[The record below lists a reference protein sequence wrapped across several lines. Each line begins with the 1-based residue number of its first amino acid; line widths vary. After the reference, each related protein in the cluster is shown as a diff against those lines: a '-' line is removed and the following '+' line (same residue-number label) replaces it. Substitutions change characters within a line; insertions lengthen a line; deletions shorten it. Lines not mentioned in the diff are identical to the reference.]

1 MVAHAEPDSHE
12 PDNTGLLRLA
22 ASGVAEAPAR
32 DAIGVSGDTEIRI
45 MTSEPLSERLLL
57 ATIGGR
63 PARTGH
69 FAPPSARLYIDSHHI
84 TPRLPR
90 AAEGRPRDVSTM
102 KNELSS
108 EQTAEFRRVFDLFD
122 SDADGR
128 LTRGEIQD
136 ALEVLGRSI
145 SKSDAER
152 LLQNLDEG
160 GHVQPEA
167 FIAWMASREDLD
179 LKSDLRSVFDL
190 LDTDRS
196 GTLSAE
202 ELSLFIRGISSS
214 PSEIDIERLV
224 KLADKSGNGVIELT
238 EFVSNPAL
246 WREARITL
254 AAVRSFKKILVQYAK
269 IARSRSVSLV
279 EVDSEIGAGTR
290 GASLGI
296 GAIKTAAL
304 RKQASRRERD
314 NGILSIDPLRV
325 QTENNALF
333 RTQKHL
339 HAKYI
344 DRLEHV
350 LIRTRDVVAEALLRR
365 SFPIVLGGD
374 HSTAAGTIAGIKK
387 AFPDRRLGVVWI
399 DAHADIHS
407 PFTTPSGNMHG
418 MPVAI
423 ASGTDNL
430 AKQINTPCDE
440 TVELW
445 RRCKELVAPGPNIR
459 LEDLVYVSVRD
470 TEAAEDHMIATVPIL
485 NHRTENVRELGA
497 EQVARAILDR
507 LAGVDLIYVSFDV
520 DSMDSA
526 ISMGTGTPVPNGLNV
541 EEARRINEILCAD
554 PRVCCWEMCE
564 INPVLDTLNTMAE
577 NSLGIFE
584 AVVDSITERL
594 EAPSTRSTRSVR
606 AV

>member
-1 MVAHAEPDSHE
+1 
-12 PDNTGLLRLA
+12 
-22 ASGVAEAPAR
+22 
-32 DAIGVSGDTEIRI
+32 
-45 MTSEPLSERLLL
+45 
-57 ATIGGR
+57 
-63 PARTGH
+63 
-69 FAPPSARLYIDSHHI
+69 
-84 TPRLPR
+84 
-90 AAEGRPRDVSTM
+90 M
-102 KNELSS
+102 KNEQSS
-108 EQTAEFRRVFDLFD
+108 EQTAEFRRIFDLFD

-128 LTRGEIQD
+128 LTRAEIQD
-136 ALEVLGRSI
+136 ALDVLGRSI
-145 SKSDAER
+145 SKADAAR
-152 LLQNLDEG
+152 LLESADAS
-160 GHVQPEA
+160 GHVVPDA
-167 FIAWMASREDLD
+167 FIAWMSAREDLD
-179 LKSDLRSVFDL
+179 LEADLRSVFDL

-202 ELSLFIRGISSS
+202 ELSLFIRGISSA
-214 PSEIDIERLV
+214 PSEVDAARVIA
-224 KLADKSGNGVIELT
+224 LADKSGNGVIELS
-238 EFVSNPAL
+238 EFLSNPAL
-246 WREARITL
+246 WSEARITL

-269 IARSRSVSLV
+269 VARSRSVSLV

-333 RTQKHL
+333 RTQKHP

-344 DRLEHV
+344 DRLEQV
-350 LIRTRDVVAEALLRR
+350 LVRTRDVVAEALLRR
-365 SFPIVLGGD
+365 SFPVVLGGD

-430 AKQINTPCDE
+430 AKQINNPCDE
-440 TVELW
+440 TVEYW
-445 RRCKELVAPGPNIR
+445 RRCKELVASVPNIR
-459 LEDLVYVSVRD
+459 LEDLVYVAVRD
-470 TEAAEDHMIATVPIL
+470 TEPAEDHMIATVPIL
-485 NHRTENVRELGA
+485 NHRTAHVREHGA
-497 EQVARAILDR
+497 EEIARRILDR

-584 AVVDSITERL
+584 AVVDAITARL
-594 EAPSTRSTRSVR
+594 EAPSARSV
-606 AV
+606 

>member
-1 MVAHAEPDSHE
+1 M
-12 PDNTGLLRLA
+12 
-22 ASGVAEAPAR
+22 
-32 DAIGVSGDTEIRI
+32 
-45 MTSEPLSERLLL
+45 M
-57 ATIGGR
+57 
-63 PARTGH
+63 
-69 FAPPSARLYIDSHHI
+69 
-84 TPRLPR
+84 
-90 AAEGRPRDVSTM
+90 
-102 KNELSS
+102 NELSS
-108 EQTAEFRRVFDLFD
+108 EQIAEFRRVFDLFD

-128 LTRGEIQD
+128 LTRGEIHD

-145 SKSDAER
+145 SKADADR
-152 LLQNLDEG
+152 LLASLDADDN
-160 GHVQPEA
+160 VRPDA
-167 FIAWMASREDLD
+167 FIAWMAAREDLD
-179 LKSDLRSVFDL
+179 LKADLRCVFDL

-196 GTLSAE
+196 GTLSAD
-202 ELSLFIRGISSS
+202 ELSLFIRGISSA
-214 PSEIDIERLV
+214 PSEIDVDRVI
-224 KLADKSGNGVIELT
+224 KLADKSGNGILELS

-246 WREARITL
+246 WSEARITL
-254 AAVRSFKKILVQYAK
+254 GAVRSFKKILIQYAK
-269 IARSRSVSLV
+269 IARSRSISLV

-333 RTQKHL
+333 RTQKHP

-344 DRLEHV
+344 DRLEQV

-423 ASGTDNL
+423 ASGIDNL
-430 AKQINTPCDE
+430 AKQINAPCDD
-440 TVELW
+440 TMQHW
-445 RRCKELVAPGPNIR
+445 RRVKELVAQEPNIR

-470 TEAAEDHMIATVPIL
+470 TEDAEDFMIETVPIL
-485 NHRTENVRELGA
+485 NYRTEKVRELGA
-497 EQVARAILDR
+497 EQVAKSCLDR

-526 ISMGTGTPVPNGLNV
+526 ISMGTGTPVPNGLSV
-541 EEARRINEILCAD
+541 EEARRINELLCAD

-584 AVVDSITERL
+584 AVVDAITDRL
-594 EAPSTRSTRSVR
+594 EAPSTRSTRAISP
-606 AV
+606 A

>member
-1 MVAHAEPDSHE
+1 M
-12 PDNTGLLRLA
+12 
-22 ASGVAEAPAR
+22 
-32 DAIGVSGDTEIRI
+32 I
-45 MTSEPLSERLLL
+45 
-57 ATIGGR
+57 
-63 PARTGH
+63 
-69 FAPPSARLYIDSHHI
+69 
-84 TPRLPR
+84 
-90 AAEGRPRDVSTM
+90 
-102 KNELSS
+102 NELSS

-122 SDADGR
+122 SDGDGR

-136 ALEVLGRSI
+136 ALEVLGQSI
-145 SKSDAER
+145 SRTDADRLLGSLDAEGAVR
-152 LLQNLDEG
+152 
-160 GHVQPEA
+160 PEA
-167 FIAWMASREDLD
+167 FIGWMASRGDLD
-179 LKSDLRSVFDL
+179 LEADLRAVFDL

-196 GTLSAE
+196 GTLSRD
-202 ELSLFIRGISSS
+202 ELALFIRAVSSS
-214 PSEIDIERLV
+214 ATAEDVERVV
-224 KLADKSGNGVIELT
+224 KLADKSENGTIELS

-246 WREARITL
+246 WAEAKLTV
-254 AAVRSFKKILVQYAK
+254 AAVRSFKKILIQYAK
-269 IARSRSVSLV
+269 IARSRSISLV

-304 RKQASRRERD
+304 RKQAARREAD
-314 NGILSIDPLRV
+314 NGILSLDPLRV

-333 RTQKHL
+333 RTQKHP

-344 DRLEHV
+344 DRLEEV
-350 LIRTRDVVAEALLRR
+350 LSRTRDVVAEALSRR

-423 ASGTDNL
+423 AAGADNL

-440 TVELW
+440 TLRHW
-445 RRCKELVAPGPNIR
+445 QRCKELVASEPNIR

-470 TEAAEDHMIATVPIL
+470 TEAAEDFMIETVPIL
-485 NHRTENVRELGA
+485 NYRTERVRELGA
-497 EQVARAILDR
+497 EQVAKACLDR
-507 LAGVDLIYVSFDV
+507 LSGVDLIYVSFDV

-526 ISMGTGTPVPNGLNV
+526 ISMGTGTPVPNGLSV

-584 AVVDSITERL
+584 AVVDAITERL
-594 EAPSTRSTRSVR
+594 EAPSTRSVR
-606 AV
+606 PS